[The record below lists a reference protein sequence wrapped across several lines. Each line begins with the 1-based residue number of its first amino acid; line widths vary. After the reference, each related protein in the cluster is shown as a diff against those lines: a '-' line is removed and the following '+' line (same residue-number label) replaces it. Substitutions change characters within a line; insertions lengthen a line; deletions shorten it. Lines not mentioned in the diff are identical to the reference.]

1 MREETMKNGRTLL
14 KYILYAVVLAVLA
27 EFMMNL
33 DYHSL
38 LGAHGNSNQQLT
50 LSMKDAELVNC
61 EIKDG
66 KVTAAGEDPQL
77 IFKDINQSVSSFQLG
92 LKSLSSS
99 VLDVRVYYAAS
110 GEEFSEEKSVEF
122 SYYEN
127 QRFVTSAINGEVE
140 SLRIDIGDQEG
151 DSYVFDEL
159 CLNPHTL
166 TYLKHSFANLSG
178 LRIFLYFI

>member
-1 MREETMKNGRTLL
+1 MKNGRTLL

-27 EFMMNL
+27 EFMMTL

-127 QRFVTSAINGEVE
+127 QRFVTSAINGE
-140 SLRIDIGDQEG
+140 STSGIKKGI
-151 DSYVFDEL
+151 
-159 CLNPHTL
+159 L
-166 TYLKHSFANLSG
+166 TFLMNFA
-178 LRIFLYFI
+178 